1 MVALQGSFDAM
12 RTVSWSALSG
22 AVALVLLA
30 GPGAADDP
38 ADGIV
43 AWWRAE
49 GDGLDSVGSSH
60 GTVYGGTSFSEGA
73 VGRCVLFDGSSGYVE
88 LSNSGSLDVGT
99 NDFTLCA
106 WVFCASGGA
115 GFTADQDIFQKSVGS
130 YPNDRGYL
138 LEVVG
143 GGPQPVLRLRTSDT
157 DANKN
162 DLMVNAPLVLDRWFH
177 IAGVR
182 TGDTNRIYVD
192 GELAGEQTSGSKADL
207 GTGGEAQ
214 IGAKVHAGL
223 GRFFHGGLDE
233 VSLYGRALAQGE
245 IRRLGT
251 LRPRVGVRT
260 APGLVEVSWSAQSN
274 RTYDVT
280 TSPDLSEGSWSVLGS
295 SVVATGSPSVVV
307 DAPPGPGTQRFYRVS
322 TPLP

>member
-1 MVALQGSFDAM
+1 M
-12 RTVSWSALSG
+12 RTAPWVGGWI
-22 AVALVLLA
+22 AVAAVLLG
-30 GPGAADDP
+30 GPGFATADEPAA
-38 ADGIV
+38 GIV

-49 GDGLDSVGSSH
+49 GDGQDSAGSSH
-60 GTVYGGTSFSEGA
+60 GTVFGGTSYSEGA
-73 VGRCVLFDGSSGYVE
+73 VGRCFRFDGASGYVE
-88 LSNSGSLDVGT
+88 LANSGSLDVGT

-106 WVFCASGGA
+106 WVFFASGGA
-115 GFTADQDIFQKSVGS
+115 GFTADQDILQKSIGT

-138 LEVVG
+138 LEFVTG
-143 GGPQPVLRLRTSDT
+143 EPQPVLRLRTSDT
-157 DANKN
+157 NANKN

-182 TGDTNRIYVD
+182 TGDTNRIFVD
-192 GELAGEQTSGSKADL
+192 GELAGEQTAGSNADL
-207 GTGGEAQ
+207 GAGGEAR

-245 IRRLGT
+245 IRRLAT

-260 APGLVEVSWSAQSN
+260 TPGQVEVTWWSQSN
-274 RTYDVT
+274 RTYEVT
-280 TSPDLSEGSWSVLGS
+280 ASPDLSAGSWSVLGA

-307 DAPPGPGTQRFYRVS
+307 DVLPGPGTQRFYRVS